1 MYMMNDREFSNR
13 KETLHGE
20 FYENALKYPERIAL
34 IYENEKVSYKML
46 RLYALRAANY
56 MWQRGVRR
64 NDKIV
69 VILPRG
75 IGQVAALL
83 GILAIG
89 AAYVPIA
96 MKQPLGRRKKII
108 ENVKPALVLQ
118 DEAFLEENPWT
129 GCIENNSKDT
139 AYIIYTSG
147 SSGEPKGVEM
157 SHVAAMNT
165 IEEILHMWNI
175 GAEDSVLNISAFDFD
190 LSVFDIFGLLTVG
203 GTIVLIDEDD
213 FRDPEVWKNLIE
225 IYGITIWNSA
235 PALLDMFLIMGENNH
250 FGKLRLALVSGD
262 WIPLY
267 LPEKW
272 YKVTSAN
279 SQFVALGGA
288 TEGGIWSN
296 YYCVSKVDRL
306 WNSIPYGQ
314 ALPKQKYRITDE
326 NFVECGVDIPGE
338 LQIGG
343 GSLAK
348 GYINDEELTMKKFI
362 TDVKGERWYRTGDRG
377 RRWADGTIEFLGRMD
392 TQVKIR
398 GHRIELGE
406 IESVLKSI
414 SRIKEA
420 VVVAQGDKYH
430 KELVA
435 FYLGEYIAESEIE
448 DYLKI
453 HLPEYS
459 IPNSINRLENFPLNA
474 NGKVDRRRLAEY
486 QKTDSVEIMSDKVLN
501 IVLMIWEELL
511 KNKVADLDEN
521 LFKIGADSLLAARF
535 VAAINARCGIEV
547 SRAWKVLVNRHEML
561 RAKVTEVGFE
571 ILERDEID
579 YEIKIVNL
587 QKMAER
593 EKVDTLSKIR
603 EDFSEYVFHTEEPPL
618 FKVLITKRI
627 EGNFFH
633 LLVDLIVSDFAS
645 VQLLISE
652 MGELLKGASLE
663 KIRYKFSDYAMFNQQ
678 RKGSLKWHQDRMYW
692 LERLKK
698 LPEAPIL
705 PQDGRAADK
714 CENTYEFYRFQKH
727 INQSDWKRIKE
738 IAGEY
743 GVTVSSVLIGIY
755 AEVISRWSSN
765 KHFTLNLPIQNR
777 PTIGNNTNSIV
788 GDFTAVNLLEVN
800 VTQNMS
806 FIERVKEIT
815 KRLMEDLEHNS
826 FSGVEVL
833 RELSKVSE
841 EKELLMPIV
850 FTGVLKTDGTV
861 GTIEYGF
868 SHTPQVWIDCQIVDE
883 IDSEDQEK
891 GLMISW
897 DTRKGAI
904 KESIVTEMFESFTE
918 TIRIL
923 GIKHSEEWKN
933 PLEIIVPSAS
943 KKKVICERNKG
954 ITNQS
959 RIQQRFVKYE
969 VEIVNCIR
977 ESGSAAFMLNPFYRY
992 IKPIRDFLEA
1002 AQIISKHAH
1011 LINASLEC
1019 AIHVLYDGIDILGCA
1034 LGGLSTWKLGNVAES
1049 YTTSMAG
1056 GGNRVISGIIGM
1068 VPVTFIVN
1076 TNVDRNDIDHPL
1088 HLYHRI
1094 ELTFS
1099 TGRLCLVNTHG
1110 PVIWL
1115 PFLHMPRDEYGTLS
1129 INVEEEVNI
1138 PSGVTIGNVM
1148 LPSVKETFEQIWP
1161 DAVKK
1166 ALEILFKQNRT
1177 EKMSMAQY
1185 QIYVSKLWSEICQKV
1200 GYMNI
1205 VDYDNFGDIKSI
1217 FYDLEK
1223 RHLIKKENDGI
1234 E

>member
-547 SRAWKVLVNRHEML
+547 RMK
-561 RAKVTEVGFE
+561 EVFMNPS
-571 ILERDEID
+571 INAL
-579 YEIKIVNL
+579 
-587 QKMAER
+587 
-593 EKVDTLSKIR
+593 
-603 EDFSEYVFHTEEPPL
+603 
-618 FKVLITKRI
+618 TK
-627 EGNFFH
+627 
-633 LLVDLIVSDFAS
+633 LVD
-645 VQLLISE
+645 
-652 MGELLKGASLE
+652 K
-663 KIRYKFSDYAMFNQQ
+663 
-678 RKGSLKWHQDRMYW
+678 RK
-692 LERLKK
+692 
-698 LPEAPIL
+698 
-705 PQDGRAADK
+705 
-714 CENTYEFYRFQKH
+714 NT
-727 INQSDWKRIKE
+727 D
-738 IAGEY
+738 
-743 GVTVSSVLIGIY
+743 
-755 AEVISRWSSN
+755 
-765 KHFTLNLPIQNR
+765 
-777 PTIGNNTNSIV
+777 
-788 GDFTAVNLLEVN
+788 
-800 VTQNMS
+800 
-806 FIERVKEIT
+806 
-815 KRLMEDLEHNS
+815 
-826 FSGVEVL
+826 
-833 RELSKVSE
+833 
-841 EKELLMPIV
+841 
-850 FTGVLKTDGTV
+850 
-861 GTIEYGF
+861 
-868 SHTPQVWIDCQIVDE
+868 
-883 IDSEDQEK
+883 
-891 GLMISW
+891 
-897 DTRKGAI
+897 
-904 KESIVTEMFESFTE
+904 
-918 TIRIL
+918 
-923 GIKHSEEWKN
+923 
-933 PLEIIVPSAS
+933 
-943 KKKVICERNKG
+943 
-954 ITNQS
+954 
-959 RIQQRFVKYE
+959 
-969 VEIVNCIR
+969 
-977 ESGSAAFMLNPFYRY
+977 
-992 IKPIRDFLEA
+992 
-1002 AQIISKHAH
+1002 
-1011 LINASLEC
+1011 
-1019 AIHVLYDGIDILGCA
+1019 
-1034 LGGLSTWKLGNVAES
+1034 
-1049 YTTSMAG
+1049 
-1056 GGNRVISGIIGM
+1056 
-1068 VPVTFIVN
+1068 
-1076 TNVDRNDIDHPL
+1076 PL